1 MTPKEKAQDE
11 AKKLIDFENATVETV
26 CDGYY
31 AGTEW
36 ESEEEEERT
45 KDTFKTAYRLALRH
59 LEGKMI
65 DERKITRLEII
76 NHAKN
81 GKDIGRLLTLHKELN
96 DFTSLEVDLQD
107 NKRTMKIFLS

>member
-1 MTPKEKAQDE
+1 MNNFKE
-11 AKKLIDFENATVETV
+11 LIKGLEDV
-26 CDGYY
+26 CNGYY
-31 AGTEW
+31 AGKEW
-36 ESEEEEERT
+36 NSKEDEEQT
-45 KDTFKTAYRLALRH
+45 KETFKSAYKLALRH
-59 LEGKMI
+59 MEGKVI
-65 DERKITRLEII
+65 DESIITRVEVI